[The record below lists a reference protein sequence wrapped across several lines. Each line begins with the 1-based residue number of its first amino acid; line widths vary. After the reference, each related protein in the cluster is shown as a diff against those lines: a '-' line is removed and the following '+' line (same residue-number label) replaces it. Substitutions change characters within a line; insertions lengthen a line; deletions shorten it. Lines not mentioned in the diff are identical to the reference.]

1 MTRMDKTIQIERR
14 QLWFV
19 GCALTLLLAGLMTSG
34 KSAAQGAG
42 GEIFVPDYLFTDLN
56 VIDHNVNGEGS
67 DRYFSSFGMSDK
79 DLDWAAANFSDN
91 SINTTQRLLN
101 HQWIYAEYHDIEWRK
116 GSKFFS
122 EFLRASAIAYWNHYR
137 GNNASTTNGDDTD
150 ERYDDIE
157 YRLRMKS
164 NSIRFSVKYDF

>member
-1 MTRMDKTIQIERR
+1 MDKAIQIERH
-14 QLWFV
+14 QIWLV
-19 GCALTLLLAGLMTSG
+19 GCALTLLFAGLLASG
-34 KSAAQGAG
+34 KSAAQEAG
-42 GEIFVPDYLFTDLN
+42 SDIFVPDYLFTDLN
-56 VIDHNVNGEGS
+56 VIDHNVHGEGS
-67 DRYFSSFGMSDK
+67 NRYFSSFGMSDHE
-79 DLDWAAANFSDN
+79 LDWAAANFSDN

-122 EFLRASAIAYWNHYR
+122 EFLRASAMAYWNHYR
-137 GNNASTTNGDDTD
+137 GNNASTASANEADHG
-150 ERYDDIE
+150 YNDIE